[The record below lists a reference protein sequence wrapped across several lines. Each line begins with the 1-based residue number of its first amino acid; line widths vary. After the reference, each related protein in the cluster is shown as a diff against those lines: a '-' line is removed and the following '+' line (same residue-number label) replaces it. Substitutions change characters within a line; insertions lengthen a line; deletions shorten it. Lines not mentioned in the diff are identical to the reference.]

1 MQSAEYRNDYLN
13 NNYRGMDLSR
23 KTASGD
29 FVRNF
34 GSNISYNEQSTDM
47 DGLLTSQT
55 VTTGSISLDGQ
66 KIYSKELNSKISIAC
81 EKNESGR
88 TFTVAGYDLDGLYQ
102 TETITGGNVTTVTGS
117 KVFRKV
123 TNISVD
129 ANSTGNVTI
138 GTEAVSSSLKITNN
152 DNVFN
157 TTNIPV
163 GSSAYYLA
171 NKLKTELAGTGVNM
185 TASTNV
191 MLGPLDEGV
200 SGAFSF
206 DLKGKNTDPV
216 SINTS
221 VSATDLSLLAKSINE
236 YSTQTGLT
244 ANVTSDFKKI
254 IIGSKEGHNINFTN
268 FTAPSDFYLE
278 TIGQD
283 FANLNN
289 QKNPKLL
296 IDVSNSKKSS
306 ANIKGE
312 IKFVSSE
319 NFTAQVDSGLVWSAA
334 ADSLKN
340 GYINIDR
347 NKTGESITVTPE
359 VFNDLDNSV
368 GSPDGKKA
376 IVGLSKYGL
385 DINQKDYKLY
395 VNDDDSLYT
404 SNNPGGAGTLSLN
417 GSLRNVYIVQQV
429 KLGIHSQ

>member
-1 MQSAEYRNDYLN
+1 M
-13 NNYRGMDLSR
+13 
-23 KTASGD
+23 
-29 FVRNF
+29 
-34 GSNISYNEQSTDM
+34 
-47 DGLLTSQT
+47 
-55 VTTGSISLDGQ
+55 
-66 KIYSKELNSKISIAC
+66 
-81 EKNESGR
+81 
-88 TFTVAGYDLDGLYQ
+88 
-102 TETITGGNVTTVTGS
+102 TGS

-254 IIGSKEGHNINFTN
+254 IIGSKEGHN
-268 FTAPSDFYLE
+268 
-278 TIGQD
+278 
-283 FANLNN
+283 
-289 QKNPKLL
+289 
-296 IDVSNSKKSS
+296 
-306 ANIKGE
+306 
-312 IKFVSSE
+312 
-319 NFTAQVDSGLVWSAA
+319 
-334 ADSLKN
+334 
-340 GYINIDR
+340 
-347 NKTGESITVTPE
+347 
-359 VFNDLDNSV
+359 
-368 GSPDGKKA
+368 
-376 IVGLSKYGL
+376 
-385 DINQKDYKLY
+385 
-395 VNDDDSLYT
+395 
-404 SNNPGGAGTLSLN
+404 
-417 GSLRNVYIVQQV
+417 
-429 KLGIHSQ
+429 

>member
-1 MQSAEYRNDYLN
+1 LHFCLT
-13 NNYRGMDLSR
+13 LS
-23 KTASGD
+23 
-29 FVRNF
+29 
-34 GSNISYNEQSTDM
+34 
-47 DGLLTSQT
+47 SQF
-55 VTTGSISLDGQ
+55 I
-66 KIYSKELNSKISIAC
+66 
-81 EKNESGR
+81 
-88 TFTVAGYDLDGLYQ
+88 
-102 TETITGGNVTTVTGS
+102 
-117 KVFRKV
+117 
-123 TNISVD
+123 
-129 ANSTGNVTI
+129 
-138 GTEAVSSSLKITNN
+138 
-152 DNVFN
+152 
-157 TTNIPV
+157 
-163 GSSAYYLA
+163 
-171 NKLKTELAGTGVNM
+171 
-185 TASTNV
+185 
-191 MLGPLDEGV
+191 
-200 SGAFSF
+200 
-206 DLKGKNTDPV
+206 
-216 SINTS
+216 
-221 VSATDLSLLAKSINE
+221 
-236 YSTQTGLT
+236 
-244 ANVTSDFKKI
+244 SDFKKI

-417 GSLRNVYIVQQV
+417 GSLRNANDLNAVISIYCSAGETGNTFTVTGTNAIGSTVT
-429 KLGIHSQ
+429 